1 MELDMTKGN
10 PLKLIVKFMIPL
22 IIGNLFQ
29 QFYNMADII
38 IVGRFI
44 GVKALAAVGATGTI
58 MFLLLGFLMG
68 LTSGFTVITAQRFGA
83 GDIEGVRKSVASA
96 IILSA
101 IITVIGTLISVNYMD
116 ALLTLMNTPADIF
129 VEARTYISI
138 ICYGFVCTI
147 SYNLVSSVLRA
158 VGNSKAPLYF
168 LVVAALLNI
177 VLDLYFIIVLK
188 LGVAGAALAT
198 VISQGVAGV
207 LCTIYIAKKVPT
219 LHLKKEHFKLDENL
233 VKNQLT
239 TGIPMA
245 LQYSITAVGTI
256 VVQSALN
263 QLGSIA
269 VAAYT
274 AADKVEGLVTQPYFA
289 LGMTMSTF
297 SAQNRGVN
305 DFGRIR
311 QGVRISNIISA
322 IYSVIMAFFIIFF
335 MKYMILLFVSENV
348 AEILSFAQ
356 IFVNVTSVFFIP
368 LGMIFIYRNSLQGAG
383 FALIPLLGGVV
394 ELVSRVAVAIVAA
407 RNLSFTGVCYA
418 NVAAWLTTAIFLWVS
433 YQIIFKNLG
442 KKEIR
447 V

>member
-129 VEARTYISI
+129 VEARTYIII

-219 LHLKKEHFKLDENL
+219 LHLKKEHFKLDEYL
-233 VKNQLT
+233 VKNQLS

-245 LQYSITAVGTI
+245 LQYSITAIGTI